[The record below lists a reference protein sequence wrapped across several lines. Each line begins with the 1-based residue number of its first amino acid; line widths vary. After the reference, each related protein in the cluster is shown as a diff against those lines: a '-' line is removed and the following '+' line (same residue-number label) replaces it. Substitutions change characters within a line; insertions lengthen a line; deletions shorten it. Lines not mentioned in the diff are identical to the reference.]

1 MESPSDKKD
10 SHGPAFA
17 SIAVKES
24 VSKIVERKFGTE
36 YEQAPL
42 MTMIGF
48 AFLRQIVNNIAE
60 TLPEDGEAQ
69 APMVFSAVQEM
80 GLPKVAKN
88 TDKRDRRFR
97 HRRKMD
103 ALESLRK
110 DPEIGVTCD
119 AFIEFARSL
128 VSQGA
133 DDQELAAL
141 KKKPP
146 NQESRGGRRP
156 V

>member
-1 MESPSDKKD
+1 MATPKEKKD
-10 SHGPAFA
+10 FHGQARA

-24 VSKIVERKFGTE
+24 VNKIVERKFGTE

-42 MTMIGF
+42 MTMLGF
-48 AFLRQIVNNIAE
+48 AFLRQVVSNIAE

-69 APMVFSAVQEM
+69 APMVFSALQEM
-80 GLPKVAKN
+80 GLPKVAAT

-110 DPEIGVTCD
+110 DPEICVTCD
-119 AFIEFARSL
+119 SFIEFARSL

-146 NQESRGGRRP
+146 NVASRGGRRP